1 MRQTPILV
9 PAALSTS
16 SLYTFRGYHPGYLE
30 SFLLRPI
37 YNTIIAPNNAKRM
50 KGYHASLPSPA
61 VVDRAIDRMGSP
73 YSQFASSSRSSSPT
87 KPSSPTKLLSPAK
100 AGQLQQS
107 MSKLSLESQRDGPA
121 FVQQDVA
128 GDRGKK
134 RVMKAPSQLT
144 VSTPHL
150 ARLDTAFQQATLYG
164 SPSASPLFNSH
175 SRSSV
180 SSVSSVSTTD
190 YWVGEDESIFQGAD
204 DPSVV
209 PIPPSGSSVKG
220 KGCVALPST
229 STALVP
235 FISVGPNTAAAIISS
250 GLSDSVHKYLHN
262 LIATKV
268 TAAWK
273 SDMQAPP
280 LSLSATTAETLYRAV
295 LHDM

>member
-1 MRQTPILV
+1 
-9 PAALSTS
+9 
-16 SLYTFRGYHPGYLE
+16 
-30 SFLLRPI
+30 
-37 YNTIIAPNNAKRM
+37 M
-50 KGYHASLPSPA
+50 KGYHALLPSPA
-61 VVDRAIDRMGSP
+61 VVDHAIDQMGNPHSP
-73 YSQFASSSRSSSPT
+73 FASSSRSSSPT
-87 KPSSPTKLLSPAK
+87 KPLSLTKLSPAK

-107 MSKLSLESQRDGPA
+107 MSKLSLGSQCDGTA

-128 GDRGKK
+128 GVRGKK
-134 RVMKAPSQLT
+134 GVMKVPSQIT
-144 VSTPHL
+144 ASTPHL
-150 ARLDTAFQQATLYG
+150 AYLDPAFQQATLYG
-164 SPSASPLFNSH
+164 SPSASLLFNSH

-190 YWVGEDESIFQGAD
+190 YWVGEDESIFQGTD
-204 DPSVV
+204 DLSVA

-235 FISVGPNTAAAIISS
+235 FISVGPNTAAAIILS

-280 LSLSATTAETLYRAV
+280 LSLSATTAETLHRAV